1 MILSIQPVFFLC
13 GYTFLF
19 LMKLGLAGRRLVNS
33 SLAINFPDRGNRMV
47 TLLSSYVYFFAAC
60 GLLEYLG
67 LFVAVKLGP
76 TRDSNLMAPWLVG
89 LAVTPIIIFE
99 WVIYHIHI
107 LQREIKLKNLEIVY
121 SQI

>member
-1 MILSIQPVFFLC
+1 
-13 GYTFLF
+13 
-19 LMKLGLAGRRLVNS
+19 MKLGLAGRRLVNS